1 MLRDKLKNKVYYDEQ
16 INFIDNAIK
25 KRINKLKTVDKFT
38 DEVKM
43 KQSFR
48 IVHYS
53 IELLH
58 QKYSRGDDLTEFKT
72 HLEAALEYRQLQ
84 KHYADLLP
92 PHEQKNRIGWEEIRN
107 DYLEDFLKWLAFAY
121 CLDMGQDYYQQVFEL
136 IGNQGIDALWDKIAV
151 EMGDTG
157 REVAESLSF
166 KKRFGKLYKVIEGA
180 PEQRPALVKAYLD
193 AWYKLEGSPD
203 YHLMDTDAYIGYW
216 CWEAALVVKLYNIDD
231 SSFIDHEYYPK
242 DLVHWQDNNQSLEA
256 N

>member
-1 MLRDKLKNKVYYDEQ
+1 MLRDTLKDRTYYDEQ
-16 INFIDNAIK
+16 IDFLTDVVNKRIK
-25 KRINKLKTVDKFT
+25 KIASTDQFT

-43 KQSFR
+43 KASFR
-48 IVHYS
+48 VVDYANT
-53 IELLH
+53 LMH
-58 QKYSRGDDLTEFKT
+58 QKYSRGDALTELKSDLTI
-72 HLEAALEYRQLQ
+72 ALEYRQWQ

-92 PHEQKNRIGWEEIRN
+92 PKEQKDRIQWEELIE
-107 DYLEDFLKWLAFAY
+107 DGLEETLHWFAFAY
-121 CLDMGQDYYQQVFEL
+121 CLDMGQDYYQKMLNL
-136 IGNQGIDALWDKIAV
+136 IANQGQDALFDNIAFK
-151 EMGDTG
+151 MGDTS
-157 REVAESLSF
+157 REIAESLLF
-166 KKRFGKLYKVIEGA
+166 KKRFGKLYKVIEGS